1 MKMGQVLKSTKYF
14 ELFLRLE
21 PWHRQGEH
29 RKFKSRSDF
38 NLNSAV
44 NEYENGADD

>member
-1 MKMGQVLKSTKYF
+1 MVQMPKSTRYF

-29 RKFKSRSDF
+29 RKFKIQSDF
-38 NLNSAV
+38 
-44 NEYENGADD
+44 EQMGHF

>member
-1 MKMGQVLKSTKYF
+1 MQMVQMAESTKYF

-29 RKFKSRSDF
+29 RKFKRQSDF
-38 NLNSAV
+38 SQMRHFQTRNCRI
-44 NEYENGADD
+44 